1 MRGLT
6 GLAARSLSARK
17 GRTVLSAVGIALGV
31 GVLFAS
37 LATDAGI
44 ESAID
49 RTVRDIVGRADLRVA
64 AFGDEGLSPKSVAAI
79 DEAPGVVVAAPV
91 LERRTYLVPEL
102 ASVDTTPP
110 APVTVLGI
118 DPGAE
123 AQIRD
128 LPLVA
133 GDALA
138 GPQRFGALVTER
150 LAREDGL
157 TIGSE
162 VTFQGGIEGPVSLG
176 VQGIIAGD
184 GPFVGA
190 GGRTVVIPLV
200 TAQRLLDYDGVSRV
214 DIIVGE
220 GATDAEVASAIEVAL
235 TTEPY
240 VLSSRQDLA
249 ASLRASTADFRA
261 ITALIAAVALFVGAF
276 LIFNTLSMT
285 VTERIRELGL
295 LRAAGATRRQLA
307 RFVLFQAGVLG
318 VVGSALGLAV
328 GAGLALVM
336 AQYVRAVGSIPFD
349 APDLGLSAVMISVG
363 IGLLVTLAAS
373 IEPARRAGSIP
384 PVEAL
389 KARLD
394 PASARRARLRW
405 LIGVFVAVGF
415 AGLLAWPQ
423 GAVGSG
429 LIRSLAVYS
438 LLLAVVLVSP
448 YLLGGIARVA
458 GMPFRWLF
466 RLEERLA
473 RSALARDRSRTALT
487 VGALTAGL
495 AMIVAIG
502 GVADHS
508 RAAASAWLA
517 DVIPGEEL
525 LTSIRPVAL
534 DEPVV
539 DEIKAIDGVATVSP
553 IATFDVASRG
563 VRTDAAAVVG
573 SDLLTDGRIRLVA
586 GDRSTALRAL
596 DEGGNVVVPLALAAR
611 DELHVGS
618 ELVLAIGQGRVLKL
632 HVAGIAER
640 TLPGRGGESIL
651 VGWTDATDALGV
663 AGADA
668 LAVRY
673 EPGREADARPHV
685 DEAAIQS
692 ALEPASLASVAGAVD
707 VALGR
712 VFGLFDALAIIAVIV
727 AALGIVNTLSMNVLE
742 RVRELGV
749 LRAAGM
755 TRRQVRRTVVVEA
768 GILGISGSVLGIV
781 TGLAAGALMIVL
793 AGGTL
798 RIGVD
803 LPWASIGLAV
813 LLGVGLSMLAAWYP
827 ARLASRLAIVRAV
840 QHE

>member
-1 MRGLT
+1 VAGLT
-6 GLAARSLSARK
+6 SLATRSLAARR
-17 GRTVLSAVGIALGV
+17 GRTLLSIVGIALGV

-49 RTVRDIVGRADLRVA
+49 RTVGDIVGRADLRVA
-64 AFGDEGLSPKSVAAI
+64 AFGDAGLAPESVAAI

-91 LERRTYLVPEL
+91 LERRTYLEPDI
-102 ASVDTTPP
+102 ATPGGQS

-118 DPGAE
+118 DPAAE

-128 LPLVA
+128 LPIVA
-133 GDALA
+133 GRTLT
-138 GPQRFGALVTER
+138 GPEAFGALVTER
-150 LAREDGL
+150 LAAADGL
-157 TIGSE
+157 RVGSD
-162 VTFQGGIEGPVSLG
+162 VTFQGGAEGPVSLG
-176 VQGIIAGD
+176 VQGIVAGD
-184 GPFVGA
+184 GPFVGS
-190 GGRTVVIPLV
+190 GGRTVIVPLR
-200 TAQRLLDYDGVSRV
+200 TAQRLLSFDGVSRV

-220 GATDAEVASAIEVAL
+220 GATPAEVTSALEVAL

-240 VLSSRQDLA
+240 VLSSPTDLA
-249 ASLRASTADFRA
+249 ASLRSSTADFRA
-261 ITALIAAVALFVGAF
+261 TTALIAAIALFVGAF

-295 LRAAGATRRQLA
+295 LRAAGATRGQLA
-307 RFVLFQAGVLG
+307 RFVLVQATALG
-318 VVGSALGLAV
+318 VAGSLLGLAAGV
-328 GAGLALVM
+328 GLASVM
-336 AQYVRAVGSIPFD
+336 AGYVRSVGSIPFD
-349 APDLGLSAVMISVG
+349 APDLGAGSLLIAVA
-363 IGLLVTLAAS
+363 IGLDVTLAAS

-394 PASARRARLRW
+394 PESARRARLRW
-405 LIGVFVAVGF
+405 LIAVFVAVGF
-415 AGLLAWPQ
+415 AGLFAWPQ
-423 GAVGSG
+423 GGVGSG
-429 LIRSLAVYS
+429 LIRSFVVY
-438 LLLAVVLVSP
+438 LLLLVVVLVSP
-448 YLLGGIARVA
+448 YMLGGIARVA
-458 GMPFRWLF
+458 GLPFSAVF

-473 RSALARDRSRTALT
+473 RAALARDRSRTALT

-502 GVADHS
+502 GVSGHS

-517 DVIPGEEL
+517 EVVPGDEL

-539 DEIKAIDGVATVSP
+539 EDLAALDGVARVSP

-573 SDLLTDGRIRLVA
+573 ADLLADGRLKFVA
-586 GDRSTALRAL
+586 GDRDAALKAL
-596 DEGGNVVVPLALAAR
+596 DAGGSVIVPLALAAR
-611 DELHVGS
+611 DD
-618 ELVLAIGQGRVLKL
+618 LAIGSEIVLALGGGRALPLRV
-632 HVAGIAER
+632 VGIAER

-651 VGWTDATDALGV
+651 VGWNDATTSLGV

-668 LAVRY
+668 LAVRF
-673 EPGREADARPHV
+673 EPGREADARAAV
-685 DEAAIQS
+685 DETATQS
-692 ALEPASLASVAGAVD
+692 ALEPTPLSRVAGAVD
-707 VALGR
+707 VALVQ

-755 TRRQVRRTVVVEA
+755 TRNQVRRTVVVEA
-768 GILGISGSVLGIV
+768 GILGISGSFLGIL
-781 TGLAAGALMIVL
+781 TGLAAGAVMIVL
-793 AGGTL
+793 AGGPVGL
-798 RIGVD
+798 GLD
-803 LPWASIGLAV
+803 LPWQSIGLAA

>member
-6 GLAARSLSARK
+6 GLAARSLAARK

-64 AFGDEGLSPKSVAAI
+64 AFGDEGLSPESVAAI

-102 ASVDTTPP
+102 TAVDSAPP
-110 APVTVLGI
+110 APVMVLGI
-118 DPGAE
+118 DPDAE

-128 LPLVA
+128 LTLVA
-133 GDALA
+133 GDALE
-138 GPQRFGALVTER
+138 GPERFGALVTER

-157 TIGSE
+157 KVGSD
-162 VTFQGGIEGPVSLG
+162 VTFQGGLDGPVSLG

-184 GPFVGA
+184 GPFVGS
-190 GGRTVVIPLV
+190 GGRTVVVPLV
-200 TAQRLLDYDGVSRV
+200 TAQRLLEYDGVSRV

-220 GATDAEVASAIEVAL
+220 GATDVEVASALEVAL
-235 TTEPY
+235 TAEPY
-240 VLSSRQDLA
+240 VLSSRQDMA
-249 ASLRASTADFRA
+249 TSLRASTADFRA

-318 VVGSALGLAV
+318 VAGSALGLAV

-349 APDLGLSAVMISVG
+349 APDLGLSAVLISVG

-438 LLLAVVLVSP
+438 LLLAVVLISP

-502 GVADHS
+502 GVAGHS

-534 DEPVV
+534 DEPVI
-539 DEIKAIDGVATVSP
+539 DEIAGIDGVARVSP

-563 VRTDAAAVVG
+563 LRTDAAAVVG
-573 SDLLTDGRIRLVA
+573 ADLLADGRIRLVA
-586 GDRSTALRAL
+586 GDRSAALEAL
-596 DEGGNVVVPLALAAR
+596 DERGSVIIPLALAAR
-611 DELHVGS
+611 DELNVGS
-618 ELVLAIGQGRVLKL
+618 ELVLAIGEGRVLKL
-632 HVAGIAER
+632 RVVGIAER

-651 VGWTDATDALGV
+651 VGWKDATDALGV

-673 EPGREADARPHV
+673 EPGREADARPDV
-685 DEAAIQS
+685 DAAATQS

-755 TRRQVRRTVVVEA
+755 TRRQVRRTIIVEA

-798 RIGVD
+798 RIGID
-803 LPWASIGLAV
+803 LPWASIALAV

>member
-1 MRGLT
+1 
-6 GLAARSLSARK
+6 
-17 GRTVLSAVGIALGV
+17 
-31 GVLFAS
+31 
-37 LATDAGI
+37 
-44 ESAID
+44 
-49 RTVRDIVGRADLRVA
+49 VGRADLRVA
-64 AFGDEGLSPKSVAAI
+64 AFGDEGLSPESVAAI

-102 ASVDTTPP
+102 TAVDSAPP

-118 DPGAE
+118 DPDAE

-128 LPLVA
+128 LTLVA
-133 GDALA
+133 GDALE

-157 TIGSE
+157 KIGSD
-162 VTFQGGIEGPVSLG
+162 VTFQGGVDGPLSLE

-184 GPFVGA
+184 GPFVGSS
-190 GGRTVVIPLV
+190 GRTVVVPLV
-200 TAQRLLDYDGVSRV
+200 TAQRLLEYDGVSRV

-220 GATDAEVASAIEVAL
+220 GATDAEVASALEVAL

-240 VLSSRQDLA
+240 VLSSRQDMA

-307 RFVLFQAGVLG
+307 RFVLFQAGVLA
-318 VVGSALGLAV
+318 VAGSALGLAV

-349 APDLGLSAVMISVG
+349 APDLGLSAVLISVG

-458 GMPFRWLF
+458 GLPFRWLF

-502 GVADHS
+502 GVAGHS

-534 DEPVV
+534 DEPVI
-539 DEIKAIDGVATVSP
+539 DEIAGIDGVASVSP

-563 VRTDAAAVVG
+563 LRTDAAAVVG
-573 SDLLTDGRIRLVA
+573 ADLLADGRIRLVA
-586 GDRSTALRAL
+586 GDRSAALKAL
-596 DEGGNVVVPLALAAR
+596 DERGSVIVPLALAAR
-611 DELHVGS
+611 DELNVGS
-618 ELVLAIGQGRVLKL
+618 ELVLAIGEGRVLKL
-632 HVAGIAER
+632 GVVGIAER

-651 VGWTDATDALGV
+651 VGWKDATDALGV
-663 AGADA
+663 TGADA

-673 EPGREADARPHV
+673 VPGREADARPNV
-685 DEAAIQS
+685 DDAATQS

-755 TRRQVRRTVVVEA
+755 TRRQVRRTVIVEA

-798 RIGVD
+798 RIGID